1 MTVLFAQSERPSKFS
16 EVVGDEVNSRVLL
29 SIAKDPSNTPHVLIL
44 SGSYGCG
51 KTTSA
56 RLLYRAMNCT
66 NFINGKSRD
75 VCGTCPN
82 CLLKHDQLRYLHE
95 YDSSTINKKDGI
107 LKIRDTFSY
116 GTGGNWGV
124 YIFDECHLLSHE
136 VQSALLK
143 VFEENVGR
151 NKYVLCTTDPDYVL
165 PTIRSRSIELTYT
178 QKSMQQ
184 VETALRK
191 CADKHGL
198 ELSDDAYRIIAQRS
212 NGGMRDAYM
221 LLQKYT
227 LIGKDLFVSEM
238 TNFEDGMSLFMR
250 TLVTYN
256 KKKVPPKQDLV
267 NSLMTKLLSM
277 PVATF
282 RIEYQSYLNQM
293 MHYAMFH
300 DEAKVSKSVSR
311 LVTQLEGF
319 GMMNLHMLVRYC
331 VQNWVID
338 GFRDDMGTQN
348 VLLALISGAADMEM
362 VS

>member
-1 MTVLFAQSERPSKFS
+1 M
-16 EVVGDEVNSRVLL
+16 
-29 SIAKDPSNTPHVLIL
+29 
-44 SGSYGCG
+44 
-51 KTTSA
+51 
-56 RLLYRAMNCT
+56 
-66 NFINGKSRD
+66 
-75 VCGTCPN
+75 
-82 CLLKHDQLRYLHE
+82 LRN
-95 YDSSTINKKDGI
+95 II
-107 LKIRDTFSY
+107 
-116 GTGGNWGV
+116 
-124 YIFDECHLLSHE
+124 
-136 VQSALLK
+136 
-143 VFEENVGR
+143 
-151 NKYVLCTTDPDYVL
+151 
-165 PTIRSRSIELTYT
+165 
-178 QKSMQQ
+178 
-184 VETALRK
+184 
-191 CADKHGL
+191 

-227 LIGKDLFVSEM
+227 LIGKDLFMSEM

-267 NSLMTKLLSM
+267 NSLIAKLLSM

-300 DEAKVSKSVSR
+300 DETKVSKSVSR

-331 VQNWVID
+331 IQNWVID